1 MPCLDNIMRVIYL
14 LAQVFKLDYFLLLNI
29 LWHPTMENYMP
40 PPSRLIVTLQIK
52 TKEKKNINCFS
63 IPCQCHNQFPSKF
76 LKNFTLQSREWK
88 YITWKYFLCSIK
100 YFGGTVTAELFEFI
114 DNVDMIKEVLL
125 VLFFFTHLAK
135 KPTFV
140 FDEWWIPLWA

>member
-88 YITWKYFLCSIK
+88 YITLKIFPLLHQVFWWNCDCRIGALVGQDNYSMEKEAGNEVPNFL
-100 YFGGTVTAELFEFI
+100 E
-114 DNVDMIKEVLL
+114 
-125 VLFFFTHLAK
+125 
-135 KPTFV
+135 
-140 FDEWWIPLWA
+140 IPLTN